1 MMTNSFNTLL
11 FLSFIFQVIDK
22 KAPAW
27 EGRGFILFL
36 LEFVFEPCFAF
47 FSKNLFSARQLF

>member
-1 MMTNSFNTLL
+1 MMNNFNTLL
-11 FLSFIFQVIDK
+11 FLSFIFQVIDR

-36 LEFVFEPCFAF
+36 LKSIFEPCSTF
-47 FSKNLFSARQLF
+47 FSKNLFSARYFF